1 MRSPF
6 ALILLLFG
14 LAATALAW
22 SNEDYEIFDIV
33 SALEAAE
40 GKGTDFYN
48 HIGVDPSASSGE
60 ISKAYRKKS
69 LELHPD
75 KNPGVKDIQE
85 RFARLGVIT
94 QILRSPEKR
103 ERYNFFHKNGVPR
116 WRGTGYYYSRYRPTL
131 SHTLAFL
138 VVLTSAFHYMV
149 LRMNYTK
156 HQRRIE
162 YFVNAA
168 RSAAGVLAANNAT
181 SADNKGAAPV
191 VPVQGR
197 RRKVRVPMVEG
208 NDSAGTLELIV
219 NGNDVLLPHDDGT
232 LEPISGLATPPS
244 VTQTWFLSLLTKG
257 AHRGISA
264 LPPSAQSSI
273 PAFLRPHHLNESQ
286 DSLVDGEGADE
297 DDNDEAGSALDT
309 PTPALRV
316 RGKLNAHASARSK
329 KNNRSNANTP
339 KDSPA
344 TTELESDG
352 EGEGEVAGDASATGE
367 NKKKKAGVGKAG
379 AARRRKMAMKK

>member
-6 ALILLLFG
+6 AIILLLLG

-40 GKGTDFYN
+40 GKGSDFYN
-48 HIGVDPSASSGE
+48 HIGVDPSATSGE
-60 ISKAYRKKS
+60 INKAYRKKS

-85 RFARLGVIT
+85 RFARLGVIA

-131 SHTLAFL
+131 SHTLVFL
-138 VVLTSAFHYMV
+138 VILTSAFHYLV

-156 HQRRIE
+156 HQNRIE

-168 RSAAGVLAANNAT
+168 RSAAGVLGGA
-181 SADNKGAAPV
+181 SDNQGGKVA

-219 NGNDVLLPHDDGT
+219 NGNEVLLPHDDGT

-244 VTQTWFLSLLTKG
+244 IAQTWFFSLLTKG
-257 AHRGISA
+257 THKAISV

-273 PAFLRPHHLNESQ
+273 PAFLKPHQTAGL
-286 DSLVDGEGADE
+286 DLIVDE
-297 DDNDEAGSALDT
+297 DDDDDESALDT
-309 PTPALRV
+309 PTPAVRV
-316 RGKLNAHASARSK
+316 KGKLNAHASARSK
-329 KNNRSNANTP
+329 KTRSNANTP

-344 TTELESDG
+344 TTELES
-352 EGEGEVAGDASATGE
+352 EGEGDASGTGE
-367 NKKKKAGVGKAG
+367 IKKKKAAVGKAG
-379 AARRRKMAMKK
+379 GARRRKMALKK

>member
-1 MRSPF
+1 MRSPIT
-6 ALILLLFG
+6 LILLLLG
-14 LAATALAW
+14 LAATVLAW

-48 HIGVDPSASSGE
+48 HIGVEPSATSGE
-60 ISKAYRKKS
+60 INKAYRKKS

-75 KNPGVKDIQE
+75 KNPGVKNIQE
-85 RFARLGVIT
+85 RFARLGVIA

-138 VVLTSAFHYMV
+138 IVLTSAFHYLV
-149 LRMNYTK
+149 LRMNYSK
-156 HQRRIE
+156 HQKRIE

-168 RSAAGVLAANNAT
+168 RSAAGVLGVT
-181 SADNKGAAPV
+181 SDNQSGKVA

-219 NGNDVLLPHDDGT
+219 NGNEVLLPHDDGT
-232 LEPISGLATPPS
+232 LEPISGLAAPPS
-244 VTQTWFLSLLTKG
+244 ISQTWFLSLLT
-257 AHRGISA
+257 RGTHKAISS
-264 LPPSAQSSI
+264 LPPSAQASI
-273 PAFLRPHHLNESQ
+273 PAFWKPHQDHESG
-286 DSLVDGEGADE
+286 LMVDEYDE
-297 DDNDEAGSALDT
+297 DDESAFDAS
-309 PTPALRV
+309 TPAIRV
-316 RGKLNAHASARSK
+316 KGKLNAHASARSK
-329 KNNRSNANTP
+329 KPRSNTNTP

-352 EGEGEVAGDASATGE
+352 EGDASATGE
-367 NKKKKAGVGKAG
+367 AKKKKPAVGKAG
-379 AARRRKMAMKK
+379 GARRRKMALKK